1 MSHAVKIVDDDKH
14 FLIDSFTR
22 QVSSEYSK
30 LMITNG
36 DHNSERFT
44 FEAPQNIEGHDMS
57 ECNSIEVHYVN
68 INKTKTERVE
78 GIYVVDDLS
87 VEDNKI
93 FFSWLLSRNCTS
105 LIGTLQFSIKFKCL
119 DENNNVDY
127 EWNTTLF
134 KNVTVLESISNSE
147 AISEKYPDIFEQFK
161 DDVINEVTN
170 TQKSLVKSVNQNLP
184 DSSGNVEIETG
195 GVTSWN
201 DLTDRPFGDI
211 NEDTLLVS
219 HELEFEFNSYAGN
232 YVSTTSY
239 QSDGALIENGKTY
252 VVKWD
257 GETYKFTHGSDYPD
271 IGNKHLGN
279 SSADDTGEPWAYFG
293 SSGGFYWSPTG
304 GAHTFELYEHVE
316 EIVRLD
322 EKFMP
327 ILTASNGKR
336 YKLVAAD
343 NGTLQLSQVE

>member
-1 MSHAVKIVDDDKH
+1 MSHTVKVIDDDKH
-14 FLIDSFTR
+14 FLIDTITR

-44 FEAPQNIEGHDMS
+44 FEAPQNIEGHNMS
-57 ECNSIEVHYVN
+57 ECNSIEVHYIN

-161 DDVINEVTN
+161 DDVINEVSN
-170 TQKSLVKSVNQNLP
+170 TQKSLVKSVNHNLP

-219 HELEFEFNSYAGN
+219 HELEFKQNADGN
-232 YVSTTSY
+232 YVSLQNY
-239 QSDGALIENGKTY
+239 PSDANLFQQGKTY
-252 VVKWD
+252 LVKWD
-257 GETYKFTHGSDYPD
+257 GQEYKFTMAILNPD
-271 IGNKHLGN
+271 IGNLYIFSTVN
-279 SSADDTGEPWAYFG
+279 EDTGEPWCYIGGA
-293 SSGGFYWSPTG
+293 SGYYYSTTG
-304 GAHTFELYEHVE
+304 GTHTYELYEHVE
-316 EIVRLD
+316 ETRRLD
-322 EKFMP
+322 ERFMP

-336 YKLVAAD
+336 YELIAAD
-343 NGTLQLSQVE
+343 DGTLQLSQVE

>member
-1 MSHAVKIVDDDKH
+1 MIVYVVDKNLIEVTISSIFNLKKGIKVMSHAVKVVDDDKH

-119 DENNNVDY
+119 DEDNNIDY

-161 DDVINEVTN
+161 DDVIDEVSN

-184 DSSGNVEIETG
+184 DSSGNVEIEISNLPT
-195 GVTSWN
+195 V
-201 DLTDRPFGDI
+201 
-211 NEDTLLVS
+211 
-219 HELEFEFNSYAGN
+219 
-232 YVSTTSY
+232 
-239 QSDGALIENGKTY
+239 
-252 VVKWD
+252 
-257 GETYKFTHGSDYPD
+257 
-271 IGNKHLGN
+271 
-279 SSADDTGEPWAYFG
+279 SADDAGKFLRVSSTGEWVAE
-293 SSGGFYWSPTG
+293 SIVNASGVSF
-304 GAHTFELYEHVE
+304 
-316 EIVRLD
+316 
-322 EKFMP
+322 
-327 ILTASNGKR
+327 
-336 YKLVAAD
+336 
-343 NGTLQLSQVE
+343 